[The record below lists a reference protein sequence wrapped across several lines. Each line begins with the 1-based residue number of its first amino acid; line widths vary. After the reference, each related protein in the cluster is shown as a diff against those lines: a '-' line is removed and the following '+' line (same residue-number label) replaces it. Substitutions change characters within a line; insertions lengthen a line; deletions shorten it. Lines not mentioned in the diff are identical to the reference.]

1 MILVHNQAKALS
13 KMCSPSSSLLK
24 FDLHTPSEDDLYD
37 KDDLHHRLSTS
48 SDIPGIEG
56 KLVLQGCPSPDF
68 EKEEEEPVS
77 SEAESEDGSPASSQ
91 KGTEQSSDCCIS

>member
-24 FDLHTPSEDDLYD
+24 FDLQTTSEDDLYD

-48 SDIPGIEG
+48 SDVPGIEG

-68 EKEEEEPVS
+68 EKGEEPLD
-77 SEAESEDGSPASSQ
+77 SEAESDEGSDQSQ
-91 KGTEQSSDCCIS
+91 KGEGQASSDCRLS